1 MLRVKQKGFMPVIVM
16 LLLAMIVSAC
26 SSTPNTATEPNRVG
40 KPSVEKTTKMFKDAT
55 GEIEIPIHPERI
67 VSITFLGD
75 LAALGVKPVGAGSI
89 ALENSILLSKEL
101 EGVENVGDVSIEK
114 VMQLKPD
121 LIIVP
126 TYLPAEIT
134 DQLKK
139 IAPTVALAAGTL
151 EGTDPIEEVR
161 TFGKLLGKETE
172 AEAFIT
178 RYKQKAAEAKE
189 KLKGIIGANETVG
202 SYSIWAKN
210 FWVWPKTRD
219 AGYNLIEMFG
229 LKPVDKVKN
238 EIFPTGQGKDIS
250 LELLSEYAAD
260 HMFISVY
267 EPDGGAERAT
277 EIMNG
282 PLWKNLDAVKNHHV
296 YMLDSKA
303 FWMTDGLNLE
313 KQLDIIVDLI
323 LTQNKNK

>member
-1 MLRVKQKGFMPVIVM
+1 MLHFKQRGFMPIIMM
-16 LLLAMIVSAC
+16 LLLALMVSAC
-26 SSTPNTATEPNRVG
+26 NTTSNNVSQPNNEGNSSA
-40 KPSVEKTTKMFKDAT
+40 EKKTKIFKDAT
-55 GEIEIPIHPERI
+55 GEIEIPTHPERI

-89 ALENSILLSKEL
+89 ALENSVLLSKEL

-114 VMQLKPD
+114 VMQLNPD

-126 TYLPAEIT
+126 TYLPLEMT
-134 DQLKK
+134 EQLKK
-139 IAPTVALAAGTL
+139 IAPTVSLPSGTL

-161 TFGKLLGKETE
+161 TFGRLLGKETE

-178 RYKQKAAEAKE
+178 RYNEKAKAAKE
-189 KLKGIIGANETVG
+189 KVKGIIGSNETVG

-219 AGYNLIEMFG
+219 AGYNLMEMFE
-229 LKPVDKVKN
+229 LKPAEKVKQ
-238 EIFPTGQGKDIS
+238 EILPTRQGKDIS
-250 LELLSEYAAD
+250 IELLPDYAAD

-267 EPDGGAERAT
+267 EPDGGAERAK
-277 EIMNG
+277 EIMNS
-282 PLWKNLDAVKNHHV
+282 PIWKNLEAVKHNHV
-296 YMLDSKA
+296 YMIDSKK

-323 LTQNKNK
+323 ESKNKK

>member
-1 MLRVKQKGFMPVIVM
+1 MLHFKQRGFMPIM
-16 LLLAMIVSAC
+16 LLLLALMVSAC
-26 SSTPNTATEPNRVG
+26 NTTPNTVSKPNNAG
-40 KPSVEKTTKMFKDAT
+40 NSSAEKKTKVFKDAT
-55 GEIEIPIHPERI
+55 GEIEIPTHPERI

-89 ALENSILLSKEL
+89 ALENSVLLSKEL

-126 TYLPAEIT
+126 TYLPPEMT
-134 DQLKK
+134 EQLKK
-139 IAPTVALAAGTL
+139 IAPTVSLPSGTL

-161 TFGKLLGKETE
+161 TFGRLLGKEVE

-178 RYKQKAAEAKE
+178 RYNEKAKAAKE
-189 KLKGIIGANETVG
+189 KVKAMIGSNETVS

-219 AGYNLIEMFG
+219 AGYNLMEMFE
-229 LKPVDKVKN
+229 LKPVEKVKQ
-238 EIFPTGQGKDIS
+238 EIFPTRQGKDIS
-250 LELLSEYAAD
+250 LELLPDYAAD

-267 EPDGGAERAT
+267 EPDGGAERVK
-277 EIMNG
+277 EIMNN
-282 PLWKNLDAVKNHHV
+282 PIWKNLEAVKHNHV
-296 YMLDSKA
+296 YMLDSKK

-323 LTQNKNK
+323 ESKNKQ

>member
-1 MLRVKQKGFMPVIVM
+1 MLYIKQRSFMPIIVM
-16 LLLAMIVSAC
+16 LLLAMMVSAC
-26 SSTPNTATEPNRVG
+26 NTTSNTVSQPNNEGKSSA
-40 KPSVEKTTKMFKDAT
+40 EKKTKVFRDAT

-89 ALENSILLSKEL
+89 ALENSVLLSKEL

-126 TYLPAEIT
+126 TYLPTEIT
-134 DQLKK
+134 GQLKK
-139 IAPTVALAAGTL
+139 IAPTVSLPSGTL

-161 TFGKLLGKETE
+161 TFGELVGKEAE

-178 RYKQKAAEAKE
+178 RYKQKAEAAKE
-189 KLKGIIGANETVG
+189 KVKSIIGSNETVG

-219 AGYNLIEMFG
+219 AGYNLMEMFE
-229 LKPVDKVKN
+229 LKPVEKVKK

-267 EPDGGAERAT
+267 EPDGGAERAK
-277 EIMNG
+277 EIMSS
-282 PLWKNLDAVKNHHV
+282 PIWKNLEAVKHNHV
-296 YMLDSKA
+296 YMLDSKK

-313 KQLDIIVDLI
+313 KQLDIIVDL
-323 LTQNKNK
+323 LVNKNKK